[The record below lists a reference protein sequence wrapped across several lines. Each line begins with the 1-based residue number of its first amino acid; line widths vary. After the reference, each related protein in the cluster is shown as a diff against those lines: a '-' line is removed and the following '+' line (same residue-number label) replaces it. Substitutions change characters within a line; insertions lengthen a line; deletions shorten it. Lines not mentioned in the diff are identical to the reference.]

1 MSTKSEEFAGQISPN
16 FDRDPD
22 ESVFDALFREY
33 ERVVFRSI
41 ITSFG
46 LDLFI
51 QDQYG
56 GDVDTI
62 YNVRK
67 VGIDPKMQYKSVD
80 NSNAYDNRGEYSH
93 KDLEG
98 PGTNFQRMKHEARAR
113 YREDP
118 ENNTVQDAYEDKPLG
133 FLGKSKGH
141 PTDKSAELDHVIA
154 GKTADGDRGRVLAGL
169 STVELVDAEDNLKW
183 TNEHLNKSMGAKE
196 IPDYIAQH
204 PELDEDTKARMMDA
218 YEQAKASY
226 EKKIAKAYYFDFS
239 NPNCREFYKQTA
251 IASVNRGLEM
261 GVRQAVGFLITEFWF
276 SVKDAL
282 AESDGTFEGAMNA
295 ISTGIK
301 AGSENA
307 KEKYKCFFVKFGE
320 GVMSGILASVT
331 SIFTNTFLTTSEN
344 VGRILRQ
351 AWSSMVEATSILLFN
366 SKDQYLCDRM
376 TSAAKVLAAGASVI
390 IGTTVQEQVNA
401 KLKTVPIP
409 NDLKQVIAIFSGSLC
424 TGLLTVSLLF
434 YIDNGPF
441 TQFLQSIYG
450 EGTRKLEEQ
459 GILFKRYCAELEK
472 IDVARLQFETDYI
485 RSAIKKL
492 ESTDD
497 QFEIN
502 AVLHKTTRD
511 LGLPSVLG
519 GYSLDERMND
529 KNWVL
534 KF

>member
-1 MSTKSEEFAGQISPN
+1 MNTERKGFAEQITPN

-22 ESVFDALFREY
+22 ESVFNALFREY

-62 YNVRK
+62 HNVRQ
-67 VGIDPKMQYKSVD
+67 VGVDPKMQYKSSE
-80 NSNAYDNRGEYSH
+80 NSKAYENRGEYSH
-93 KDLEG
+93 KDVEG
-98 PGTNFQRMKHEARAR
+98 PGTNFQRIKHEARAS

-118 ENNTVQDAYEDKPLG
+118 QNNTVQDAYEDKSLG

-141 PTDKSAELDHVIA
+141 PTDQSAELDHVVSAKSIH
-154 GKTADGDRGRVLAGL
+154 DDRGRVLAGL
-169 STVELVDAEDNLKW
+169 STVDLADAEDNLKW

-204 PELDEDTKARMMDA
+204 PELDENTKARMMDA
-218 YEQAKASY
+218 YEQAKASQ
-226 EKKIAKAYYFDFS
+226 EKKIAKAYYFVFS

-261 GVRQAVGFLITEFWF
+261 GARQAVGFLITEIWF
-276 SVKDAL
+276 SIKDSL
-282 AESDGTFEGAMNA
+282 AESDGTFEGALNA

-301 AGSENA
+301 FGSENA
-307 KEKYKCFFVKFGE
+307 KEKYKSLFRKFGE
-320 GVMSGILASVT
+320 GVMSGILASLSST
-331 SIFTNTFLTTSEN
+331 ITNTFFTTSEN
-344 VGRILRQ
+344 VGKILRQ
-351 AWSSMVEATSILLFN
+351 TWSSMVEAISILFFN
-366 SKDQYLCDRM
+366 SRDQYLCDRM
-376 TSAAKVLAAGASVI
+376 TSAAKVLAAGASVVV
-390 IGTTVQEQVNA
+390 GTTVQEKVELR
-401 KLKTVPIP
+401 LKSVPIP
-409 NDLKQVIAIFSGSLC
+409 EDLKQVVAIFSGSLC
-424 TGLLTVSLLF
+424 TGLITVSLLF

-441 TQFLQSIYG
+441 AKFLETIYG
-450 EGTRKLEEQ
+450 EGTRRLEEQ
-459 GILFKRYCAELEK
+459 NALFKRYCAELEK
-472 IDVARLQFETDYI
+472 IDVERLEYETSYI
-485 RSAIKKL
+485 RSVIKKL

-497 QFEIN
+497 QLEIN
-502 AVLHKTTRD
+502 TVLHKTTQD
-511 LGLPSVLG
+511 LGLPSALG
-519 GYSLDERMND
+519 GCSLDERMND